1 MRLTLPV
8 SDATFSGPFLASR
21 VSICVPSVPHAA
33 RAGEFR
39 GPQAH
44 GRDELMLRGPRL
56 TPHKIRAERSSNLS
70 FQKLRGPGLTPHFH
84 DERSSNLSEFFPLL
98 ASFPSSIVARSI
110 FIVAHSVF
118 QLRIDHRYFNQGTLC
133 GRAAALR
140 VCTSLLLG
148 TTTLFLTMST

>member
-1 MRLTLPV
+1 
-8 SDATFSGPFLASR
+8 
-21 VSICVPSVPHAA
+21 
-33 RAGEFR
+33 
-39 GPQAH
+39 
-44 GRDELMLRGPRL
+44 MLRGPGL

-70 FQKLRGPGLTPHFH
+70 FQKLRGAGLTPHFR

-118 QLRIDHRYFNQGTLC
+118 QLRFDHRYLNQGPPC

-140 VCTSLLLG
+140 VCSSLLLG